1 MKKESKKP
9 ASAGFLCPFSDSIE
23 KTYSLKLRRV
33 NSDDSNDHKG
43 EELQNTELK
52 CRRYSSFKA
61 KLSFK
66 VKLSFKAKLEC
77 IKMLAILNID
87 GHSAS

>member
-1 MKKESKKP
+1 VLYEKESKNQP
-9 ASAGFLCPFSDSIE
+9 RLVFLCPFSDSIE

-43 EELQNTELK
+43 EELQKTELK
-52 CRRYSSFKA
+52 HRRYS
-61 KLSFK
+61 
-66 VKLSFKAKLEC
+66 SFKAKLEC

>member
-1 MKKESKKP
+1 MLYEKRIKKNQP
-9 ASAGFLCPFSDSIE
+9 QLVFLCLFSDPIE
-23 KTYSLKLRRV
+23 MTYSLKLRRV

-43 EELQNTELK
+43 EELQKTELK
-52 CRRYSSFKA
+52 RRRYSSFK
-61 KLSFK
+61 
-66 VKLSFKAKLEC
+66 VELSFKAKLEC

>member
-9 ASAGFLCPFSDSIE
+9 ASAGFFMSISKLNQ
-23 KTYSLKLRRV
+23 KTYSLKLRREH
-33 NSDDSNDHKG
+33 SDDLNDHKG
-43 EELQNTELK
+43 EELQKTELK
-52 CRRYSSFKA
+52 HRRYS
-61 KLSFK
+61 
-66 VKLSFKAKLEC
+66 SFKAKLEC